1 MRTKS
6 QKEYQISSWDRGQ
19 SGHQTITSLGCPL
32 CDSLENYRLAP
43 GAEREDPCFFKMLL
57 VFFLYFCLSFVILM
71 DNLTTKSP
79 VTRKEIAWKAK
90 TITEKQPF
98 EFSTYHGLCPMP
110 LSLLQAHI
118 LDLSSPGISRT
129 SWILRVF
136 NKFFVFESFCRTV
149 CETLPILGF
158 ASSTLFITRLP
169 SFIGF
174 SFGWLFTFWHWT
186 VLVHLNEGD
195 DAECEGGSV
204 GAAGAPSWPRTS
216 LWRGRV
222 NISQSLLSKIGI
234 FVMCHPPFR
243 GKRVSWSTSKTLVLQ
258 F

>member
-110 LSLLQAHI
+110 LSPLQAHI

-129 SWILRVF
+129 SWILRIF

-149 CETLPILGF
+149 CETLPILYSWF
-158 ASSTLFITRLP
+158 C
-169 SFIGF
+169 
-174 SFGWLFTFWHWT
+174 
-186 VLVHLNEGD
+186 VLN
-195 DAECEGGSV
+195 
-204 GAAGAPSWPRTS
+204 
-216 LWRGRV
+216 
-222 NISQSLLSKIGI
+222 SLLQD
-234 FVMCHPPFR
+234 CHPLLDFLLVVCSHSGIGPSLSIWM
-243 GKRVSWSTSKTLVLQ
+243 RVMMQSVKGAVWGRQGLPANPAPVSGGEGLTFLSNYSAK
-258 F
+258 

>member
-1 MRTKS
+1 MRPWIIRPS
-6 QKEYQISSWDRGQ
+6 DNHLPR
-19 SGHQTITSLGCPL
+19 CPL

-98 EFSTYHGLCPMP
+98 EFSTYHGLCPIP
-110 LSLLQAHI
+110 LSLLQAYI

-129 SWILRVF
+129 SWIFRIF

-158 ASSTLFITRLP
+158 ASSTLYYKIAILYWIF
-169 SFIGF
+169 F
-174 SFGWLFTFWHWT
+174 WLF
-186 VLVHLNEGD
+186 VHILALDGPCPFEWGWW
-195 DAECEGGSV
+195 CRV
-204 GAAGAPSWPRTS
+204 
-216 LWRGRV
+216 WRGQCGGGRG
-222 NISQSLLSKIGI
+222 SQPTPHQSLE
-234 FVMCHPPFR
+234 
-243 GKRVSWSTSKTLVLQ
+243 GKG
-258 F
+258 